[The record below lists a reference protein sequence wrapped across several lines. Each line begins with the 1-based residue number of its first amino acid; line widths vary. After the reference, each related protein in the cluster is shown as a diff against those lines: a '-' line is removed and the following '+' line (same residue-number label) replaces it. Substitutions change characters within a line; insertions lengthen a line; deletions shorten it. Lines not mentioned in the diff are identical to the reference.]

1 MLCPSGARPAVE
13 WGGSMGVLNLESFRA
28 TPLKAEP
35 YEHLVVR
42 DFVKPEALPRINA
55 DFPKVEHS
63 GSFPFDALTYGP
75 EFRSFVDALQSAEF
89 RSAFEEKFHLDLRD
103 RPHTIT
109 VRRYCGE
116 HDGNIHTDSVSKII
130 TILIYL
136 NPSWDQPGGRLRL
149 LRAGTSL
156 DDFAEE
162 VPPSGGTLNAFRR
175 SDRSWHGHLPSS
187 GERRVIQFN
196 WVTTQRSRQLVM
208 LRHRFSAQVKRV
220 KSLFA
225 RGTQTPPEESAGM

>member
-1 MLCPSGARPAVE
+1 MD
-13 WGGSMGVLNLESFRA
+13 VLDLKTFRA
-28 TPLKAEP
+28 TPLQQDP

-42 DFVKPEALPRINA
+42 HFVKPEAMVRINA
-55 DFPKVEHS
+55 DYPKVEHS

-75 EFRSFVDALQSAEF
+75 GFRSLMDALESAEF

-149 LRAGTSL
+149 LRSGTNL

-162 VPPSGGTLNAFRR
+162 VPPCEGTLIAFRR
-175 SDRSWHGHLPSS
+175 CDRSWHGHLPSS

-208 LRHRFSAQVKRV
+208 LRHHFSAQVKRV

-225 RGTQTPPEESAGM
+225 KGAQATPPEPSAGM

>member
-1 MLCPSGARPAVE
+1 MDL
-13 WGGSMGVLNLESFRA
+13 LDLESFRA
-28 TPLKAEP
+28 TPLKLQP

-42 DFVKPEALPRINA
+42 DFVRPEALSRINS
-55 DFPKVEHS
+55 DFPQVEHS

-75 EFRSFVDALQSAEF
+75 GFRSFMDALESGEF
-89 RSAFEEKFHLDLRD
+89 RSAFEEKFGLDLRE

-109 VRRYCGE
+109 VRRFCGE

-149 LRAGTSL
+149 LRSGTNL
-156 DDFAEE
+156 EDFAEE
-162 VPPSGGTLNAFRR
+162 VPPCSGTLIAFRR
-175 SDRSWHGHLPSS
+175 CDHSWHGHLPSS

-208 LRHRFSAQVKRV
+208 LRHHFSAQVKRV
-220 KSLFA
+220 KSLFGKGA
-225 RGTQTPPEESAGM
+225 RTTPPEESAGM

>member
-1 MLCPSGARPAVE
+1 MD
-13 WGGSMGVLNLESFRA
+13 VLDLEGFRA
-28 TPLKAEP
+28 TPLEQDP

-42 DFVKPEALPRINA
+42 QFVRPEALPRINA
-55 DFPKVEHS
+55 DFPLVGHS

-75 EFRSFVDALQSAEF
+75 GFRSFLDALESSEF
-89 RSAFEEKFHLDLRD
+89 CSAFEEKFHLSLGD

-116 HDGNIHTDSVSKII
+116 RDGNIHTDSVSKII

-136 NPSWDQPGGRLRL
+136 NRSWDRPGGRLRL
-149 LRAGTSL
+149 LRSGTNL
-156 DDFAEE
+156 EDFAEE
-162 VPPSGGTLNAFRR
+162 VPPCGGTLIAFRR
-175 SDRSWHGHLPSS
+175 CDHSWHGHLPSS

-208 LRHRFSAQVKRV
+208 LRHRFSAHVKRV
-220 KSLFA
+220 RSLFA
-225 RGTQTPPEESAGM
+225 KGAHTAPSEESAGM

>member
-1 MLCPSGARPAVE
+1 MA
-13 WGGSMGVLNLESFRA
+13 MDVLDLESFRA
-28 TPLKAEP
+28 TPLAVDP
-35 YEHLVVR
+35 YEHVVVR

-63 GSFPFDALTYGP
+63 GSFPFDSLAFGP
-75 EFRSFVDALQSAEF
+75 GFRSFMDNLESAEF
-89 RSAFEEKFHLDLRD
+89 RSAFEEKFQLDLRD

-136 NPSWDQPGGRLRL
+136 NSTWDRPGGRLRL
-149 LRAGTSL
+149 LRSGNDIEDVAV
-156 DDFAEE
+156 E
-162 VPPSGGTLNAFRR
+162 VPPCAGTLVAFRR

-196 WVTTQRSRQLVM
+196 WVTTQRSRQFVM
-208 LRHRFSAQVKRV
+208 LRHQLSARVKRV
-220 KSLFA
+220 KSFLA
-225 RGTQTPPEESAGM
+225 GGAHTPPPESPGM